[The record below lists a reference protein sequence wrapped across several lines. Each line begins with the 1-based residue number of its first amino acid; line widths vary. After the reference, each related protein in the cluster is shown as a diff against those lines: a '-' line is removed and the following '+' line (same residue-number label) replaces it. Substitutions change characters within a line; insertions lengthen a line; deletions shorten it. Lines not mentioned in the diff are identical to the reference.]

1 MRTVKLALALERI
14 KKDPKKLAMVIKV
27 QSLFRRWK
35 IRRVIRL
42 ALAKRRIE

>member
-27 QSLFRRWK
+27 QSLFRRNK
-35 IRRVIRL
+35 MRKLIKQI
-42 ALAKRRIE
+42 